1 MGIADN
7 INGLNKF
14 LNTIRI
20 VDRRGLYDY
29 RISKRV
35 STFAASG
42 VGGGSLVYT
51 NVTEEPDKEVVDRWD
66 TQLILGINYNN
77 LSKYFEMA
85 RGFISVDKDSN

>member
-1 MGIADN
+1 MIIESLKGFI
-7 INGLNKF
+7 L
-14 LNTIRI
+14 L
-20 VDRRGLYDY
+20 
-29 RISKRV
+29 
-35 STFAASG
+35 ASG

-85 RGFISVDKDSN
+85 RGFIGVNKIPTNTALGTVKLPKTKAFQRCG